1 MTMNSIVRVYD
12 KFDDHLVVP
21 IDNVHEGQ
29 SAFFQEILKSVSVDC
44 NDPLISSIE
53 HLLRLALGDRVEF
66 LVCWWQQSIKHTDNK
81 DIRVLNIGFTR
92 QYAQSKRTVDYGP
105 MPEDVKAVKQFKNLW
120 GPLAELRKF
129 KSGSIWYS
137 VVWDLDTVTNAG
149 DDIVHHIIQTV
160 LGQHVSRTCQALT
173 FDNKLQTLINAP
185 RQLQRVHPL
194 FSEIIDATFD
204 KAVAAGIEFSK
215 VLKSLPDL
223 PLYMNDIKVVSPFS
237 RQCSVFVP
245 HGVSYDEWNHVKTN
259 FEKPAVPIMD
269 LIIELES
276 SSKWPQDLVAL
287 QNMKQLYLLSIHKQ
301 LIELK
306 LKSWF
311 VKCQRSTSIE
321 GDISEKLVVISES
334 THVFAIYLYVK
345 QEKLMRLRQQFN
357 PDLSQSEQQIAKS
370 EYLKNIEL
378 YEVLPIHHQVMTA
391 AVHKYPVLSDCIRLV
406 KRWLSCHLL
415 LTDMKT
421 WKYASGVRE
430 EVVELLCVY
439 VFRSSARP
447 KQNLFAAFLQVLQL
461 FAEYNFA
468 EYPVFINFGKDSNDQ
483 MAAVQKHFNEVRRDG
498 QKKCGIYVS
507 VLNAIEDSN
516 ELVDFS
522 QALIMLQQSYLT
534 QRSCDA
540 DTAQRLRVLAKS
552 AIAHVDRLYIQQQ
565 YDTKALMSTFMPQ
578 TCDYDIAIRLDCHQT
593 GAVARQMSSAVKGL
607 KAEDY
612 FKNMQLPMKNQMKIG
627 YDPVTMLIESIFNV
641 IPPATC
647 IDQFRVDLISSSFI
661 GIVLKKNVLQWH
673 QWQESIDYT
682 VELDE
687 DSGLVKLDIASV
699 VASIERLGGS
709 LIKSINIK

>member
-1 MTMNSIVRVYD
+1 MNSIVRVYD

-21 IDNVHEGQ
+21 FENIHDGQ
-29 SAFFQEILKSVSVDC
+29 SAFFQKLLKSVSVDC
-44 NDPLISSIE
+44 NDPLINSIE
-53 HLLRLALGDRVEF
+53 HLLRLALGDRIDY
-66 LVCWWQQSIKHTDNK
+66 LVCWWQQSTKDTDQK

-105 MPEDVKAVKQFKNLW
+105 MPEDVEAVKQFKNLW
-120 GPLAELRKF
+120 GSLAELRKF
-129 KSGSIWYS
+129 KSGSIQYS
-137 VVWDLDTVTNAG
+137 VVWDMDVVTDAG
-149 DDIVHHIIQTV
+149 DDIVHHIIKTV
-160 LGQHVSRTCQALT
+160 IGQHVSSSCQALT

-185 RQLQRVHPL
+185 RQLQRIHPL
-194 FSEIIDATFD
+194 FSELIDATFD

-223 PLYMNDIKVVSPFS
+223 PLYMNDIKVVSPYS

-245 HGVSYDEWNHVKTN
+245 HRVSIDEWNHVKTN
-259 FEKPAVPIMD
+259 FEKPTVPLMD
-269 LIIELES
+269 VIIELES

-301 LIELK
+301 FIELM

-311 VKCQRSTSIE
+311 VKCQRSISIE
-321 GDISEKLVVISES
+321 GDISERLVVVSES
-334 THVFAIYLYVK
+334 GHVFAIYLHVK
-345 QEKLMRLRQQFN
+345 QEKQMRLRQQFN
-357 PDLSQSEQQIAKS
+357 PELSQSELQIAKS
-370 EYLKNIEL
+370 EYLKYIEF
-378 YEVLPIHHQVMTA
+378 YELLPIHHQVMTA
-391 AVHKYPVLSDCIRLV
+391 AVHKYPVLSGCIRLV
-406 KRWLSCHLL
+406 KRWLSSHLL

-421 WKYASGVRE
+421 WKYASGIRE

-439 VFRSSARP
+439 VFRSSARA

-468 EYPVFINFGKDSNDQ
+468 EYPVIMNFGRDSNTQ

-507 VLNAIEDSN
+507 VLNAIEDSD

-522 QALIMLQQSYLT
+522 QALSMLQQSYLT
-534 QRSCDA
+534 QHSFDA
-540 DTAQRLRVLAKS
+540 DTTQRLRVLAKS
-552 AIAHVDRLYIQQQ
+552 AIAHVDRLYLQQQ
-565 YDTKALMSTFMPQ
+565 YDIKALMSTFMPQ

-593 GAVARQMSSAVKGL
+593 GTMARQMSSAVKGL
-607 KAEDY
+607 RAEDY
-612 FKNMQLPMKNQMKIG
+612 FKNMQLPMKNQLKIG
-627 YDPVTMLIESIFNV
+627 YDPVAMLIESIFNV
-641 IPPATC
+641 IPRSTC
-647 IDQFRVDLISSSFI
+647 IDQFRVDLVSYSFI

-673 QWQESIDYT
+673 HWQESINYT
-682 VELDE
+682 VELD
-687 DSGLVKLDIASV
+687 DNSGMVRLDMQSV